1 MVKSSFSM
9 EKSSSGLREAH
20 LPHDF
25 WSEAAQDTE
34 EESHYISPRSILLEV
49 TPSVY

>member
-1 MVKSSFSM
+1 M
-9 EKSSSGLREAH
+9 EKNSPELKQAH

-25 WSEAAQDTE
+25 LSETTEDPE

-49 TPSVY
+49 TPSIP